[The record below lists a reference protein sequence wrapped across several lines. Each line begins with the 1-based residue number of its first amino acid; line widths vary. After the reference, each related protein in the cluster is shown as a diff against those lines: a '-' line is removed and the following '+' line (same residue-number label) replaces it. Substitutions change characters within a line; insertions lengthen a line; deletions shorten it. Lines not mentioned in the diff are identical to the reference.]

1 MWNWLKNLFGG
12 GKQEEQPTQPAGPAV
27 DVGQSMPEN
36 TEGNTEDTPKEQ
48 S

>member
-1 MWNWLKNLFGG
+1 MWDWLKKLFGG
-12 GKQEEQPTQPAGPAV
+12 GKQEEQPTQPAE

-36 TEGNTEDTPKEQ
+36 TGETEKEGTPREQ